1 MNMMIKV
8 FNSNIE
14 KFPNNKK
21 YDFFSSSKHSMGR
34 TALLLSGGGYFGSY
48 HVGFVKQLYFKN

>member
-21 YDFFSSSKHSMGR
+21 YDFFSSTKHSMGR
-34 TALLLSGGGYFGSY
+34 TALLLSGGGYFGAY
-48 HVGFVKQLYFKN
+48 HVGFVK